1 MNVIDIAIVLLILMF
16 GIVGW
21 KRGVFKQVVMT
32 VGILLLFF
40 LSFKLKDPLANLFCR
55 ILPFFNFGGNVE
67 GVKVLNILLYHLLAF
82 LIVFGILGAV
92 LSLLIKVT
100 GIFETILKFTIVLG
114 IPSKILG
121 FLVGLVEGYIVLFIA
136 LFFLRQP
143 AFMGNLFTE
152 SRLTDRIL
160 NSTPVLTE
168 FVGNINRTV
177 NDIYDL
183 SKQFSGKTETNQLN
197 LEILDRMLKYK
208 VVNKEEVQ
216 KLVEKGKLSGITGID
231 TVIKNY

>member
-16 GIVGW
+16 GVVGW

-40 LSFKLKDPLANLFCR
+40 LSFKLKDPLANLFCSV
-55 ILPFFNFGGNVE
+55 LPFFNFGGNVE

-82 LIVFGILGAV
+82 LIVFGVLGAI
-92 LSLLIKVT
+92 LSLLIKIT

-121 FLVGLVEGYIVLFIA
+121 FLVGLVEGYVVLFIA

-168 FVGNINRTV
+168 FVGDINRTV

-183 SKQFSGKTETNQLN
+183 SKQFSGKTEKNQLN

-208 VVNKEEVQ
+208 VVSKEEVQ
-216 KLVEKGKLSGITGID
+216 KLVDKGKLSGITGID
-231 TVIKNY
+231 SVIGKY